1 MITNP
6 FNIIPITKARSR
18 LGKLVDQAIKDN
30 YIILTK
36 DGSPKAAIVD
46 IEYLTNLENQVRKTY
61 KKTFIDPK
69 LLKYTREF
77 TQEEIKEWEK
87 EDAL

>member
-1 MITNP
+1 MLTYP

-18 LGKLVDQAIKDN
+18 LGNLADKASKEN

-36 DGSPKAAIVD
+36 DGSPKVALVD
-46 IEYLTNLENQVRKTY
+46 ISYLTNLENQVKKAYR
-61 KKTFIDPK
+61 KTFIDPK

-77 TQEEIKEWEK
+77 TDEEIKAWEK

>member
-6 FNIIPITKARSR
+6 YNIIPITKVRSK
-18 LGKLVDQAIKDN
+18 LGYLAEKVAKDN

-36 DGSPKAAIVD
+36 DGSPKAALVD
-46 IEYLTNLENQVRKTY
+46 ISYLDNLERQVRKAFG
-61 KKTFIDPK
+61 KTFIDPK

-77 TQEEIKEWEK
+77 TDSEIREWEK
-87 EDAL
+87 EDTL

>member
-6 FNIIPITKARSR
+6 YNIIPITKARSN
-18 LGKLVDQAIKDN
+18 LGNLAEKVAKEN

-36 DGSPKAAIVD
+36 DGSPKAALVD
-46 IEYLTNLENQVRKTY
+46 ISYLMNLEKQVRKAY
-61 KKTFIDPK
+61 GKTFIDPK

-77 TQEEIKEWEK
+77 TDKEIKEWAK
-87 EDAL
+87 EDSL

>member
-1 MITNP
+1 MLNYP
-6 FNIIPITKARSR
+6 FNIVPITKARSR
-18 LGKLVDQAIKDN
+18 LGKLADQANKDN

-46 IEYLTNLENQVRKTY
+46 IQYLTSLENQLRKTY

-77 TQEEIKEWEK
+77 TEKEIKEWEK
-87 EDAL
+87 EDIL